1 MDYWYLLDYWII
13 GLFIVNRLI
22 IIDGNAILH
31 RAFHALPPLTSPD
44 GVLTNAVYGF
54 TSMLIRLISDL
65 TPTHVAVAFDR
76 PKPTFRKELFKDYQ
90 IKRPKMDDGLA
101 AQIPMVHDVLSAMH
115 IPIFE
120 QDGFEADDV
129 IGTLCQQFQ
138 SPKSKVKSAI
148 DQIIIVTG
156 DRDLLQ
162 LVTNTT
168 KAYMPTKGLS
178 EAKLYGPVETK
189 ERLGVDPTQIP
200 DYKALAG
207 DQSDNY
213 PGVPGVGPK
222 TAQDLIMKYK
232 TVEQLYKKLETKKK
246 IPDISDT
253 LQKKLRTHKQLAI
266 LSKTLA
272 TVRTDVP
279 IDPVISTLTK
289 EQLKTPDVIKQFE
302 LLGFTSLIKRLLLNG
317 KSQTKG
323 TQKKKKDRKKTVD
336 EQMSLV

>member
-1 MDYWYLLDYWII
+1 M
-13 GLFIVNRLI
+13 NRLI

-44 GVLTNAVYGF
+44 GTLTNAAYGF
-54 TSMLIRLISDL
+54 TSMLIRLIVDL
-65 TPTHVAVAFDR
+65 SPTHVAVAFDR
-76 PKPTFRKELFKDYQ
+76 PKPTFRKELYKDYQ
-90 IKRPKMDDGLA
+90 IKRPKMDAGLA
-101 AQIPMVHDVLSAMH
+101 AQIPMVHDVVGAMH
-115 IPIFE
+115 IPVFE

-129 IGTLCQQFQ
+129 IGTICHNV
-138 SPKSKVKSAI
+138 PKTI

-178 EAKLYGPVETK
+178 EAKLYGPIETK

-222 TAQDLIMKYK
+222 TAIELIKKYK
-232 TVEQLYKKLETKKK
+232 TIESLYWALEKNTAQMSEGLKEKLIKNK
-246 IPDISDT
+246 D
-253 LQKKLRTHKQLAI
+253 LAI

-272 TVRTDVP
+272 TIRVDVP
-279 IDPVISTLTK
+279 IDTSVAPLTK
-289 EQLKTPDVIKQFE
+289 EQLKTPGVIREFE
-302 LLGFTSLIKRLLLNG
+302 LLGFFTLIKRLLQDG
-317 KSQTKG
+317 SSQTKG
-323 TQKKKKDRKKTVD
+323 TQKKNEERKKTVD

>member
-1 MDYWYLLDYWII
+1 M
-13 GLFIVNRLI
+13 NRLI

-31 RAFHALPPLTSPD
+31 RAFHALPPLTAPD
-44 GVLTNAVYGF
+44 GTLTNAVYGF
-54 TSMLIRLISDL
+54 TSMLIRLIFDL
-65 TPTHVAVAFDR
+65 TPTHIAVAFDR
-76 PKPTFRKELFKDYQ
+76 PKPTFRKELYKEYQ
-90 IKRPKMDDGLA
+90 IKRPKMDEGLA

-129 IGTLCQQFQ
+129 IGTLCNNK
-138 SPKSKVKSAI
+138 PKTINQV
-148 DQIIIVTG
+148 IIVTG

-162 LVTNTT
+162 LVTDTT

-178 EAKLYGPVETK
+178 EAKLYGPAETK

-222 TAQDLIMKYK
+222 TAIDLIKNYK
-232 TVEQLYKKLETKKK
+232 TIELLYKALDKNAVEFSDGLKEKLTKNKE
-246 IPDISDT
+246 
-253 LQKKLRTHKQLAI
+253 LAI

-272 TVRTDVP
+272 TIRTDVP
-279 IDPVISTLTK
+279 IDTRVAPLTK
-289 EQLKTPDVIKQFE
+289 EQLKAPEVIKQFE
-302 LLGFTSLIKRLLLNG
+302 LLGFSSLIKRLQHEG
-317 KSQTKG
+317 K
-323 TQKKKKDRKKTVD
+323 TQKKKEEHKKSVD

>member
-1 MDYWYLLDYWII
+1 M
-13 GLFIVNRLI
+13 NRFI

-31 RAFHALPPLTSPD
+31 RAFHALPPLTAPD
-44 GVLTNAVYGF
+44 GTLTNAVYGF

-65 TPTHVAVAFDR
+65 TPSHIAVAFDR

-129 IGTLCQQFQ
+129 IGTLCKQK
-138 SPKSKVKSAI
+138 PKII
-148 DQIIIVTG
+148 DQVIIVTG

-162 LVTNTT
+162 LVTDTT

-178 EAKLYGPVETK
+178 EAKLYGSTETR

-213 PGVPGVGPK
+213 PGVAGVGPK
-222 TAQDLIMKYK
+222 TARDLISKFK
-232 TVEQLYKKLETKKK
+232 TVEQLYKKLDHQKN
-246 IPDISDT
+246 ISGISET
-253 LQKKLRTHKQLAI
+253 LQQKLLQHKEIAL

-272 TVRTDVP
+272 TIRTDVP
-279 IDPVISTLTK
+279 IDTDISPLTK
-289 EQLKTPDVIKQFE
+289 EQLKTPGVIKQFE
-302 LLGFTSLIKRLLLNG
+302 LLGFTSLIKRLLLDG

-323 TQKKKKDRKKTVD
+323 TQKKKEERKKAVD

>member
-1 MDYWYLLDYWII
+1 M
-13 GLFIVNRLI
+13 NRLI

-44 GVLTNAVYGF
+44 GTLTNAVYGF

-65 TPTHVAVAFDR
+65 TPSHIAVAFDR

-101 AQIPMVHDVLSAMH
+101 AQIPVVHDVLTAMH
-115 IPIFE
+115 IPVFE
-120 QDGFEADDV
+120 KDGFEADDV
-129 IGTLCQQFQ
+129 IGTVCHHI
-138 SPKSKVKSAI
+138 PKTI
-148 DQIIIVTG
+148 DQVIIVTG

-162 LVTNTT
+162 LVTDTT

-178 EAKLYGPVETK
+178 EAKLYGPAETR

-222 TAQDLIMKYK
+222 TAQDLISKYK
-232 TVEQLYKKLETKKK
+232 TVERLYTNLETKKNLTG
-246 IPDISDT
+246 ISET
-253 LQKKLRTHKQLAI
+253 LQQKLRTHKELAI

-272 TVRTDVP
+272 TIRTDVP
-279 IDPVISTLTK
+279 IDTAIVPLNK
-289 EQLKTPDVIKQFE
+289 EQMKTPEVIKQFE
-302 LLGFTSLIKRLLLNG
+302 LLGFTSLIKRLLQNG
-317 KSQTKG
+317 KAQTKG
-323 TQKKKKDRKKTVD
+323 IQKKKQDRRNAVD

>member
-1 MDYWYLLDYWII
+1 M
-13 GLFIVNRLI
+13 NRLI

-44 GVLTNAVYGF
+44 GTLTNAAYGF

-65 TPTHVAVAFDR
+65 TPSHIAVAFDR

-101 AQIPMVHDVLSAMH
+101 AQIPMIHDVLSAMH
-115 IPIFE
+115 IPVFE

-129 IGTLCQQFQ
+129 IGTVCHNI
-138 SPKSKVKSAI
+138 PKTV
-148 DQIIIVTG
+148 DQVIIVTG
-156 DRDLLQ
+156 DRDILQ
-162 LVTNTT
+162 LVTDTI

-178 EAKLYGPVETK
+178 EAKLYGPAETR

-222 TAQDLIMKYK
+222 TAQDLITKYQ
-232 TVEQLYKKLETKKK
+232 TVEQLYKSLEAKKK
-246 IPDISDT
+246 IIDISNT
-253 LQKKLRTHKQLAI
+253 LQQKLRTHKELAL

-272 TVRTDVP
+272 TIRIDVP
-279 IDPVISTLTK
+279 IETDISPLTK
-289 EQLKTPDVIKQFE
+289 EQLKTPEVIKQFE
-302 LLGFTSLIKRLLLNG
+302 LLGFTSLIKRLLLDG
-317 KSQTKG
+317 KSGTKG
-323 TQKKKKDRKKTVD
+323 LQKKKEERKKTVD

>member
-1 MDYWYLLDYWII
+1 M
-13 GLFIVNRLI
+13 NRLI

-44 GVLTNAVYGF
+44 GTLTNAAYGF

-65 TPTHVAVAFDR
+65 TPSHIAVAFDR

-101 AQIPMVHDVLSAMH
+101 TQIPMVHDVLAAMH
-115 IPIFE
+115 IPVFE
-120 QDGFEADDV
+120 KDGFEADDV
-129 IGTLCQQFQ
+129 IGTLCKHK
-138 SPKSKVKSAI
+138 PKAI

-162 LVTNTT
+162 LVTDTT

-178 EAKLYGPVETK
+178 EAKLYGPAETR

-222 TAQDLIMKYK
+222 TAQDLIMKYQ

-246 IPDISDT
+246 ISDISDT
-253 LQKKLRTHKQLAI
+253 LQQKLRAHKELAI

-279 IDPVISTLTK
+279 IDPVISILTK

-302 LLGFTSLIKRLLLNG
+302 LLGFTSLIKRLLLDG

-323 TQKKKKDRKKTVD
+323 TQKKKEARKKSVD

>member
-1 MDYWYLLDYWII
+1 M
-13 GLFIVNRLI
+13 NRLI

-44 GVLTNAVYGF
+44 GTLTNAAYGF
-54 TSMLIRLISDL
+54 TSMLIRLIADL
-65 TPTHVAVAFDR
+65 TPSHIAVAFDR
-76 PKPTFRKELFKDYQ
+76 PKPTFRKKLYNDYQ

-115 IPIFE
+115 IPVFE
-120 QDGFEADDV
+120 KDGFEADDV
-129 IGTLCQQFQ
+129 IGTLCHHK
-138 SPKSKVKSAI
+138 PKII

-162 LVTNTT
+162 LVTDKT

-178 EAKLYGPVETK
+178 EAKLYGPTETK
-189 ERLGVDPTQIP
+189 ERLGVEPTQIP

-222 TAQDLIMKYK
+222 TAQGLITRYQ
-232 TVEQLYKKLETKKK
+232 TIERLYAALEAKKKVIDISEGLQQKLLEHKKLA
-246 IPDISDT
+246 
-253 LQKKLRTHKQLAI
+253 L

-272 TVRTDVP
+272 TILKDVP
-279 IDPVISTLTK
+279 MHTEVSALSK
-289 EQLKTPDVIKQFE
+289 EQLKTPEVLRQFE
-302 LLGFTSLIKRLLLNG
+302 LLGFTTLIKRLLQDG
-317 KSQTKG
+317 KSQTK
-323 TQKKKKDRKKTVD
+323 TTQDKNEKQKKAVD
-336 EQMSLV
+336 EQMALV

>member
-1 MDYWYLLDYWII
+1 
-13 GLFIVNRLI
+13 
-22 IIDGNAILH
+22 
-31 RAFHALPPLTSPD
+31 
-44 GVLTNAVYGF
+44 
-54 TSMLIRLISDL
+54 
-65 TPTHVAVAFDR
+65 
-76 PKPTFRKELFKDYQ
+76 
-90 IKRPKMDDGLA
+90 MDDGLA
-101 AQIPMVHDVLSAMH
+101 AQIPMVHDVLSAMS
-115 IPIFE
+115 IPVFE

-129 IGTLCQQFQ
+129 IGTLCKHK
-138 SPKSKVKSAI
+138 PKKI

-162 LVTNTT
+162 LVTDTT

-222 TAQDLIMKYK
+222 TAQDLITKYQ
-232 TVEQLYKKLETKKK
+232 TVEQLYKNLETKKTLS
-246 IPDISDT
+246 DISDA
-253 LQKKLRTHKQLAI
+253 LQQKLRTHKELAI

-272 TVRTDVP
+272 TIRTDVP
-279 IDPVISTLTK
+279 IDSVIAPLTK
-289 EQLKTPDVIKQFE
+289 EQLKTPVVIKQFE
-302 LLGFTSLIKRLLLNG
+302 LLGFTTLIKRLLQDG
-317 KSQTKG
+317 KAQTKG
-323 TQKKKKDRKKTVD
+323 TQKKKEERKKTVD

>member
-1 MDYWYLLDYWII
+1 M
-13 GLFIVNRLI
+13 NRLI

-44 GVLTNAVYGF
+44 GTLTNAAYGF

-65 TPTHVAVAFDR
+65 TPSHIAVAFDR

-101 AQIPMVHDVLSAMH
+101 AQIPMIHDVLSAMH
-115 IPIFE
+115 IPVFE

-129 IGTLCQQFQ
+129 IGTVCHNI
-138 SPKSKVKSAI
+138 PKTV
-148 DQIIIVTG
+148 DQVIIVTG

-162 LVTNTT
+162 LVTDTI

-178 EAKLYGPVETK
+178 EAKLYGPAETR

-222 TAQDLIMKYK
+222 TAQDLITKYQ
-232 TVEQLYKKLETKKK
+232 TVEQLYKSLEAKKK
-246 IPDISDT
+246 IIDISNT
-253 LQKKLRTHKQLAI
+253 LQQKLRTHKELAL

-272 TVRTDVP
+272 TIRIDVP
-279 IDPVISTLTK
+279 IETDISPLTK
-289 EQLKTPDVIKQFE
+289 EQLKTPEVIKQFE
-302 LLGFTSLIKRLLLNG
+302 LLGFTSLIKRLLLDG
-317 KSQTKG
+317 KSGTKG
-323 TQKKKKDRKKTVD
+323 LQKKKEERKKTVD

>member
-1 MDYWYLLDYWII
+1 M
-13 GLFIVNRLI
+13 NRLI

-44 GVLTNAVYGF
+44 GTLTNAVYGF
-54 TSMLIRLISDL
+54 TSMLIRLIFDL
-65 TPTHVAVAFDR
+65 APTHIAVAFDR

-90 IKRPKMDDGLA
+90 IKRPKMDDWLA

-129 IGTLCQQFQ
+129 IGTICHNI
-138 SPKSKVKSAI
+138 PKTI
-148 DQIIIVTG
+148 DQVIIVTG

-162 LVTNTT
+162 LVTATT

-178 EAKLYGPVETK
+178 EAKLYGPTETK

-213 PGVPGVGPK
+213 PGVAGVGPK
-222 TAQDLIMKYK
+222 TAQDLITKFH
-232 TVEQLYKKLETKKK
+232 TVEQLYKKLEAKKK
-246 IPDISDT
+246 ITNVSDA
-253 LQKKLRTHKQLAI
+253 LQQKLLEHKELAI

-272 TVRTDVP
+272 TIRTDVP
-279 IDPVISTLTK
+279 IETTISPLTK
-289 EQLKTPDVIKQFE
+289 EQLKTPEVIKQFE
-302 LLGFTSLIKRLLLNG
+302 LLGFTSLIKRLQQEN
-317 KSQTKG
+317 KSE
-323 TQKKKKDRKKTVD
+323 RKQHID

>member
-1 MDYWYLLDYWII
+1 M
-13 GLFIVNRLI
+13 NRLI

-31 RAFHALPPLTSPD
+31 RAFHALPPLTAPD
-44 GVLTNAVYGF
+44 GTLTNAVYGF

-65 TPTHVAVAFDR
+65 TPSHIAVAFDR
-76 PKPTFRKELFKDYQ
+76 PKPTFRKKLFKDYQ

-129 IGTLCQQFQ
+129 IGTLCKQK
-138 SPKSKVKSAI
+138 PKIINQV
-148 DQIIIVTG
+148 IIVTG

-162 LVTNTT
+162 LVTDTI

-178 EAKLYGPVETK
+178 EAKLYGPAETR

-200 DYKALAG
+200 DFKALAG

-213 PGVPGVGPK
+213 PGVPGIGPK
-222 TAQDLIMKYK
+222 TAQDLITKYQ
-232 TVEQLYKKLETKKK
+232 TVERLYKNLESKKK
-246 IPDISDT
+246 ITDISDT
-253 LQKKLRTHKQLAI
+253 LKQKLLDHKELAL

-272 TVRTDVP
+272 TIRTDVP
-279 IDPVISTLTK
+279 IDTDISPLTK
-289 EQLKTPDVIKQFE
+289 EQLKTPEVIKQFE
-302 LLGFTSLIKRLLLNG
+302 LLGFTTLIKRLLQDG
-317 KSQTKG
+317 KAQTKG
-323 TQKKKKDRKKTVD
+323 TQKKKEERKKSVD

>member
-1 MDYWYLLDYWII
+1 M
-13 GLFIVNRLI
+13 NRLI

-31 RAFHALPPLTSPD
+31 RAFHALPPLTAPD
-44 GVLTNAVYGF
+44 GTLTNAVYGF

-65 TPTHVAVAFDR
+65 TPSHIAVAFDR

-129 IGTLCQQFQ
+129 IGTLCQQ
-138 SPKSKVKSAI
+138 VKNAI
-148 DQIIIVTG
+148 DQVIIVTG
-156 DRDLLQ
+156 DKDLLQ
-162 LVTNTT
+162 LVTDTT

-178 EAKLYGPVETK
+178 EAKLYGPTETR
-189 ERLGVDPTQIP
+189 ERLGVDPMQIP

-213 PGVPGVGPK
+213 PGVAGVGPK
-222 TAQDLIMKYK
+222 TAQDLITKFQ
-232 TVEQLYKKLETKKK
+232 TVENLYKNLETKKK
-246 IPDISDT
+246 IAGISDT
-253 LQKKLRTHKQLAI
+253 LQQKLLTHKELAL

-272 TVRTDVP
+272 TIRTNVP
-279 IDPVISTLTK
+279 IDTDISPLTK
-289 EQLKTPDVIKQFE
+289 EQLKTPEVIKQFE
-302 LLGFTSLIKRLLLNG
+302 LLGFTTLIKRLLQDG
-317 KSQTKG
+317 KAQTKG
-323 TQKKKKDRKKTVD
+323 TQKKKKERKKAVD

>member
-1 MDYWYLLDYWII
+1 M
-13 GLFIVNRLI
+13 NRLI

-31 RAFHALPPLTSPD
+31 RAFHALPPLTSSD
-44 GVLTNAVYGF
+44 GTLTNAAYGF
-54 TSMLIRLISDL
+54 TSMLIRLIFDL
-65 TPTHVAVAFDR
+65 TPTHIAVAFDR

-101 AQIPMVHDVLSAMH
+101 AQIPMVHDVLAAMR
-115 IPIFE
+115 IPVFE

-129 IGTLCQQFQ
+129 IGTLCKHK
-138 SPKSKVKSAI
+138 PKTI

-162 LVTNTT
+162 LVTDTT

-178 EAKLYGPVETK
+178 EAKLYGPTETA
-189 ERLGVDPTQIP
+189 ERLGVNPTQIP

-222 TAQDLIMKYK
+222 TAQGLITKFH
-232 TVEQLYKKLETKKK
+232 TVEQLYKKLKTKKG
-246 IPDISDT
+246 IDDMSDS
-253 LQKKLRTHKQLAI
+253 LQQKLITHKGLAI

-272 TVRTDVP
+272 TIRMDVP
-279 IDPVISTLTK
+279 MDTDIQPLTK
-289 EQLKTPDVIKQFE
+289 EQLKTPEVIQQFE
-302 LLGFTSLIKRLLLNG
+302 RLGFTTLIKRLLLDG
-317 KSQTKG
+317 KSEAKA
-323 TQKKKKDRKKTVD
+323 TQKKKDERRKTVD

>member
-1 MDYWYLLDYWII
+1 M
-13 GLFIVNRLI
+13 NRLI

-31 RAFHALPPLTSPD
+31 RAFHALPPLTAPD
-44 GVLTNAVYGF
+44 GTLTNAVYGF
-54 TSMLIRLISDL
+54 TSMLIRLIFDL
-65 TPTHVAVAFDR
+65 APTHIAVAFDR
-76 PKPTFRKELFKDYQ
+76 PKPTFRKELYKEYQ
-90 IKRPKMDDGLA
+90 IKRPKMDEGLA

-129 IGTLCQQFQ
+129 IGTLCNNK
-138 SPKSKVKSAI
+138 PKTINQV
-148 DQIIIVTG
+148 IIVTG

-162 LVTNTT
+162 LVTDTT

-178 EAKLYGPVETK
+178 EAKLFGPAETK

-222 TAQDLIMKYK
+222 TATDLIKNYK
-232 TVEQLYKKLETKKK
+232 TIELLYKAVDKNTVKISSGLKEKLTKNKE
-246 IPDISDT
+246 
-253 LQKKLRTHKQLAI
+253 LAI

-272 TVRTDVP
+272 TIRTDVP
-279 IDPVISTLTK
+279 INTHVAPLTK
-289 EQLKTPDVIKQFE
+289 EQLKTPAVIKQFE
-302 LLGFTSLIKRLLLNG
+302 LLGFTTLIKRLLGNG
-317 KSQTKG
+317 KAQTKG
-323 TQKKKKDRKKTVD
+323 TRKKNEEHKKSVD